1 MRLKNELGSDS
12 NQSSLN
18 KSSPQHFK
26 EFVLTQKPHP
36 LSRRRFSQGLA
47 TAVVALPLHSFG
59 QAKVT
64 RIIVAFPPGGPV
76 DFVARTLAEQL
87 GKELGQQVIVEN
99 KAGGNGAIAAEFV
112 SRATPDG
119 TTLWLT
125 SVGAV
130 AINPALY
137 DKLAYDPVRDLTPV
151 SLVVNN
157 VEVLVVPANAPY
169 NTGAE
174 MVAAARMPG
183 AKLTMASSGT
193 GSVPHLAMEL
203 LNDAAKINI
212 LHVPYKGAAPAI
224 TDVIA
229 GHVNGF
235 FGDIPGL
242 IGHIKGGKLKA
253 IGIAAPKR
261 HPLLPEVKTFNEM
274 GVPGV
279 DSDNWNAL
287 FAAKGTPAADAERVS
302 QAVRRTLNDA
312 AVKTKLLQSGAEP
325 APSTSAELAALLKSD
340 SAKWAQVVKSKNV
353 KPD

>member
-1 MRLKNELGSDS
+1 MK
-12 NQSSLN
+12 
-18 KSSPQHFK
+18 
-26 EFVLTQKPHP
+26 HP
-36 LSRRRFSQGLA
+36 ELSRRRFTQAL
-47 TAVVALPLHSFG
+47 TAAAISLPLASLAQG
-59 QAKVT
+59 KIT

-76 DFVARTLAEQL
+76 DFVARTIAEQL
-87 GKELGQQVIVEN
+87 GKELGHQVIVDN

-112 SRATPDG
+112 SRAAPDG
-119 TTLWLT
+119 STLWLT

-137 DKLAYDPVRDLTPV
+137 EKLAYDPVHDLTPV

-169 NTGAE
+169 NTGAD
-174 MVAAARMPG
+174 MVAAARQPG
-183 AKLTMASSGT
+183 SKLTMASSGT

-229 GHVNGF
+229 GHVDGF

-253 IGIAAPKR
+253 IGIASPRR
-261 HPLLPEVKTFNEM
+261 HPLLPEVKTFEEM
-274 GVPGV
+274 GVSGV
-279 DSDNWNAL
+279 DSDNWYAL
-287 FAAKGTPAADAERVS
+287 FSARGTPATEADRVS
-302 QAVRRTLNDA
+302 QAVRRALNDP

-325 APSTSAELAALLKSD
+325 APSTAAELATLLKND
-340 SAKWAQVVKSKNV
+340 SVKWARVVKAKNV

>member
-1 MRLKNELGSDS
+1 MKRF
-12 NQSSLN
+12 Q
-18 KSSPQHFK
+18 F
-26 EFVLTQKPHP
+26 T
-36 LSRRRFSQGLA
+36 RRALALGLA
-47 TAVVALPLHSFG
+47 CGALALSSAAFA
-59 QAKVT
+59 QTKVT
-64 RIIVAFPPGGPV
+64 RVIVAFPPGGPV

-87 GKELGQQVIVEN
+87 GKELGHQVIVEN
-99 KAGGNGAIAAEFV
+99 KAGANGAIAAEFV
-112 SRATPDG
+112 SRAAPDG
-119 TTLWLT
+119 NTLWLT

-137 DKLAYDPVRDLTPV
+137 DKLAYDPQRDLTPV

-157 VEVLVVPANAPY
+157 VEVLVVGANAPY

-174 MVAAARMPG
+174 FVAAARQQKAAP
-183 AKLTMASSGT
+183 LTMASSGT

-203 LNDAAKINI
+203 LNDAAKINL

-242 IGHIKGGKLKA
+242 IGHIKGGKLKP
-253 IGIAAPKR
+253 IGIAASRR
-261 HPLLPEVKTFNEM
+261 HPLLPDVKTFAEM

-279 DSDNWNAL
+279 DSDNWYAL
-287 FAAKGTPAADAERVS
+287 FASKGTPAAEIERVN
-302 QAVRRTLNDA
+302 QAVRRTLGSE
-312 AVKTKLLQSGAEP
+312 AVKSRLLASGAEP
-325 APSTSAELAALLKSD
+325 APSTAAELSTLLKND
-340 SAKWAQVVKSKNV
+340 STKWARVVKAKNI

>member
-1 MRLKNELGSDS
+1 MQGF
-12 NQSSLN
+12 
-18 KSSPQHFK
+18 HFA
-26 EFVLTQKPHP
+26 
-36 LSRRRFSQGLA
+36 RRAFTLGLA
-47 TAVVALPLHSFG
+47 CGALALSSAVLA
-59 QAKVT
+59 QTKVT

-76 DFVARTLAEQL
+76 DFVARTLGEQL
-87 GKELGQQVIVEN
+87 SKELGHQVIVEN

-112 SRATPDG
+112 SRAVPDG
-119 TTLWLT
+119 GTLWLT

-137 DKLAYDPVRDLTPV
+137 DKLAYDPQRDLAPV

-157 VEVLVVPANAPY
+157 VEVLVVGANAPY

-174 MVAAARMPG
+174 FVAASRQQMNAP
-183 AKLTMASSGT
+183 LTMASSGT

-203 LNDAAKINI
+203 LNDAAKINL

-253 IGIAAPKR
+253 IGIAASRR
-261 HPLLPEVKTFNEM
+261 HPLLPEVKTFEEM

-279 DSDNWNAL
+279 DSDNWYAL
-287 FAAKGTPAADAERVS
+287 FTTKGTPAAEIDRVN
-302 QAVRRTLNDA
+302 QAVRRTLA
-312 AVKTKLLQSGAEP
+312 AETVKSRLLASGAEP
-325 APSTSAELAALLKSD
+325 APSTPAELATLLKND
-340 SAKWAQVVKSKNV
+340 SAKWARVVRAKNI

>member
-1 MRLKNELGSDS
+1 MTSPT
-12 NQSSLN
+12 LN
-18 KSSPQHFK
+18 
-26 EFVLTQKPHP
+26 
-36 LSRRRFSQGLA
+36 RRRFTQALA
-47 TAVVALPLHSFG
+47 ASAVTVTVPGFSHA
-59 QAKVT
+59 QARIT
-64 RIIVAFPPGGPV
+64 RVVVAFPPGGPV
-76 DFVARTLAEQL
+76 DFVARTIAEQL
-87 GKELGQQVIVEN
+87 SRELGQQVIVEN

-112 SRATPDG
+112 SRAAPDG

-137 DKLAYDPVRDLTPV
+137 EKLAYDPVRDLTPV

-169 NTGAE
+169 NSGAE
-174 MVAAARMPG
+174 MVAAARQPG

-253 IGIAAPKR
+253 VGIAAPKR
-261 HPLLPEVKTFNEM
+261 HPLLPEVKTFAEM
-274 GVPGV
+274 GVAGV
-279 DSDNWNAL
+279 DSDNWYAL
-287 FAAKGTPAADAERVS
+287 FAAKGTPAAEADRVS

-312 AVKTKLLQSGAEP
+312 TVKSKLLQSGAEP
-325 APSTSAELAALLKSD
+325 APSSPVELAALLKSD
-340 SAKWAQVVKSKNV
+340 SAKWAHVVKSKNV